1 MATFKRIALISHFVN
16 VFLKFF
22 QKKLTF
28 WLNDVILLLVML
40 MTIYDRIKYLRENAD
55 MSQQEL
61 AEKVG
66 FKTASAVNK
75 IELGLRD
82 INQTKILAFAKA
94 LGTTPGYLLGDD
106 NDSYYSNL
114 KNPDITEDVVTF
126 PVIGEI
132 AAGYDEIAVEDWSGD
147 TVDIPT
153 SYLKGRKKEDFFV
166 LSVHG
171 DSMYPMYLNGDKVL
185 ILKQNTLD
193 HSGDVGAILYEGEC
207 ATLKRVEYVQGEDWL
222 RLVPINPEYQPKLIE
237 GPDLELCRVIGVPR
251 LLVREID

>member
-1 MATFKRIALISHFVN
+1 M
-16 VFLKFF
+16 
-22 QKKLTF
+22 
-28 WLNDVILLLVML
+28 
-40 MTIYDRIKYLRENAD
+40 
-55 MSQQEL
+55 
-61 AEKVG
+61 G
-66 FKTASAVNK
+66 FKELIK
-75 IELGLRD
+75 ERRKELGLTLEEVANACNVTKATVMRWENGSIVNIKKD
-82 INQTKILAFAKA
+82 KIYPLANVLKLNPFSLLDFDSASELLSKSINKHILK
-94 LGTTPGYLLGDD
+94 
-106 NDSYYSNL
+106 S
-114 KNPDITEDVVTF
+114 PDITEDVVTF

-207 ATLKRVEYVQGEDWL
+207 ATLKKVEYVQGEDWL

-237 GPDLELCRVIGVPR
+237 GADLELCRVIGVPR

>member
-1 MATFKRIALISHFVN
+1 MSEISQRLYELITKNNISYGE
-16 VFLKFF
+16 LS
-22 QKKLTF
+22 KLTGIPKSA
-28 WLNDVILLLVML
+28 LQRYA
-40 MTIYDRIKYLRENAD
+40 TGET
-55 MSQQEL
+55 
-61 AEKVG
+61 EKIPI
-66 FKTASAVNK
+66 SR
-75 IELGLRD
+75 IELM
-82 INQTKILAFAKA
+82 AKA
-94 LGTTPGYLLGDD
+94 LHTTAAFIMGWEN
-106 NDSYYSNL
+106 NDYHSSNL
-114 KNPDITEDVVTF
+114 KSPDITEDVVTF

-207 ATLKRVEYVQGEDWL
+207 ATLKKVEYVQGEDWL

>member
-1 MATFKRIALISHFVN
+1 M
-16 VFLKFF
+16 
-22 QKKLTF
+22 
-28 WLNDVILLLVML
+28 
-40 MTIYDRIKYLRENAD
+40 
-55 MSQQEL
+55 
-61 AEKVG
+61 G
-66 FKTASAVNK
+66 FKELIK
-75 IELGLRD
+75 KRRKELGLTLEEVANACNVTKATVMRWENGSILNIKKD
-82 INQTKILAFAKA
+82 KIYPLANVLKLDPFSLLDFDSASELLSESINKHILKS
-94 LGTTPGYLLGDD
+94 PEV
-106 NDSYYSNL
+106 
-114 KNPDITEDVVTF
+114 TEDVVTF

-193 HSGDVGAILYEGEC
+193 HCGDVGAILYEGEC
-207 ATLKRVEYVQGEDWL
+207 ATLKKVEYVQGEDWL

-237 GPDLELCRVIGVPR
+237 GPDLELCRVIGIPR
-251 LLVREID
+251 LLVREISN

>member
-1 MATFKRIALISHFVN
+1 M
-16 VFLKFF
+16 
-22 QKKLTF
+22 
-28 WLNDVILLLVML
+28 
-40 MTIYDRIKYLRENAD
+40 
-55 MSQQEL
+55 
-61 AEKVG
+61 G
-66 FKTASAVNK
+66 FKELIK
-75 IELGLRD
+75 KRRKELGLTLEEVANACNVTKATVMRWENGSILNIKKD
-82 INQTKILAFAKA
+82 KIYPLANVLKLDPFSLLDFDSASELLSESINKHILKS
-94 LGTTPGYLLGDD
+94 PEV
-106 NDSYYSNL
+106 
-114 KNPDITEDVVTF
+114 TEDVVTF

-207 ATLKRVEYVQGEDWL
+207 ATLKKVEYVQGEDWL

-237 GPDLELCRVIGVPR
+237 GPDLELCRVIGIPR
-251 LLVREID
+251 LLVREISN

>member
-1 MATFKRIALISHFVN
+1 M
-16 VFLKFF
+16 
-22 QKKLTF
+22 
-28 WLNDVILLLVML
+28 
-40 MTIYDRIKYLRENAD
+40 
-55 MSQQEL
+55 
-61 AEKVG
+61 G
-66 FKTASAVNK
+66 FKELIK
-75 IELGLRD
+75 ERRKELGLTLEEVANACNVTKATVMRWENGSIVNIKKD
-82 INQTKILAFAKA
+82 KIYPLANVLKLNPFSLLDFDSASELLSKSINKHILK
-94 LGTTPGYLLGDD
+94 
-106 NDSYYSNL
+106 S
-114 KNPDITEDVVTF
+114 PDITEDVVTF

-207 ATLKRVEYVQGEDWL
+207 ATLKKVEYVQGEDWL